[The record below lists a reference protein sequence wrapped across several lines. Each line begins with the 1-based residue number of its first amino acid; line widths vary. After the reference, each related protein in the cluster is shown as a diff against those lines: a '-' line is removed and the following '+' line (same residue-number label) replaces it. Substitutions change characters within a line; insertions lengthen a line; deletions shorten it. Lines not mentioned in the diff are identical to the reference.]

1 MSLQHFKNCWLG
13 YLSAICLFICISIL
27 IIKERNN
34 TVQNSQSSD
43 EYTIQNKNEKLRRI
57 LRDQKIA
64 LRKKRFEQELERV
77 KKNPSAI
84 FDIPENMRADISYQY
99 VYGLAVYGNSPSGY
113 NQGHFISNSD
123 KSEHAQNKIAVFRSF
138 ALKAGVPKYIISE
151 ACDDGRENAKHL
163 WRH

>member
-1 MSLQHFKNCWLG
+1 ADFTITQDPDPEISRREQPPGRTGLALTP
-13 YLSAICLFICISIL
+13 FI
-27 IIKERNN
+27 
-34 TVQNSQSSD
+34 
-43 EYTIQNKNEKLRRI
+43 
-57 LRDQKIA
+57 
-64 LRKKRFEQELERV
+64 F
-77 KKNPSAI
+77 
-84 FDIPENMRADISYQY
+84 PENMRADISYQY